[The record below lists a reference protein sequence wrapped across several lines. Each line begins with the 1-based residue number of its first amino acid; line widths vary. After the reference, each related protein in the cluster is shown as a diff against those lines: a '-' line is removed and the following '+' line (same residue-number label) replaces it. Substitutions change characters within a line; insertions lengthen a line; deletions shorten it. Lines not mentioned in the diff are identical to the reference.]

1 MGKLY
6 LGIDGGQSST
16 VALIA
21 DEQGHIIGR
30 GHGGPCNHVGSEAGR
45 AKFLN
50 AVGNSLDQ
58 AYRAA
63 AIHSPPV
70 KFAAAC
76 LGFSGGGE
84 DKLAYVHE
92 LIESAQY
99 KITHDAEI
107 ALAGATAGEPGII
120 VIAGTGSIAFGRNAE
135 GKMARAGGWGYIFG
149 DEGGGFDIARRAL
162 RAALQYEE
170 GWGPETS
177 LRDLLI
183 KASNA
188 ASANGLM
195 HRYYADLRREE
206 IARLAQTVDDAAAK
220 GDAVAQQVLRDAAAQ
235 LAWYVEGLY
244 RNLFRTGEAV
254 RVAYIGGVFRSSFL
268 RHQFAKDIQ
277 EQIECL
283 CSPPLLSPAAG
294 AVLEAMRLDGNGSAL
309 SNVPESEK

>member
-1 MGKLY
+1 MARFY

-16 VALIA
+16 VALIS
-21 DEQGHIIGR
+21 DEYGRIIGYGR
-30 GHGGPCNHVGSEAGR
+30 GGPCNHVGSEAGR

-50 AVGNSLDQ
+50 AVGDCLDQ
-58 AYRAA
+58 ACRAS
-63 AIHSPPV
+63 AIHSRSV

-92 LIESAQY
+92 LIESAKY
-99 KITHDAEI
+99 KVTHDAEI

-149 DEGGGFDIARRAL
+149 DEGGGFDIAKRAL

-177 LRDLLI
+177 LRNLLI
-183 KASNA
+183 KRSDASSTNE
-188 ASANGLM
+188 LM

-206 IARLAQTVDDAAAK
+206 IASVAQAVDGAAAQ
-220 GDAVAQQVLRDAAAQ
+220 GDAVAQNILKDAAAQ
-235 LAWYVEGLY
+235 LAWYVEGVY
-244 RNLFRTGEAV
+244 RNLFRAGETV
-254 RVAYIGGVFRSSFL
+254 RIAYIGGVFRSSFL
-268 RHQFAKDIQ
+268 RGQFAKGIQ
-277 EQIECL
+277 ERIECP
-283 CSPPLLSPAAG
+283 CSPPLMSPAAG
-294 AVLEAMRLDGNGSAL
+294 AVLEALRLDGNASPL
-309 SNVPESEK
+309 SDLPAYEK